1 MKTIT
6 IIDSH
11 TGGEPTRLVTEG
23 GPDLGN
29 GPLDERLA
37 LPRYPRSLLFV
48 LAVLL
53 ALVAGF
59 AAWLLSA
66 R

>member
-1 MKTIT
+1 MSDIFRKAAL
-6 IIDSH
+6 D
-11 TGGEPTRLVTEG
+11 RLASPER
-23 GPDLGN
+23 
-29 GPLDERLA
+29 LDERLA
-37 LPRYPRSLLFV
+37 LPSYPRAL
-48 LAVLL
+48 LL

>member
-1 MKTIT
+1 MADEKIFRKAAL
-6 IIDSH
+6 
-11 TGGEPTRLVTEG
+11 ERLASPER
-23 GPDLGN
+23 
-29 GPLDERLA
+29 LDERLS
-37 LPRYPRSLLFV
+37 LPAYPRALLV
-48 LAVLL
+48 TLALVL